1 MKKIA
6 FAGSSSYSLLI
17 LKEIFNS
24 DWQIAY
30 VLVPAPRLKGR
41 KKILTES
48 PVALFCRENRIKFF
62 YVDKKINEVKEKIKN
77 IELDL
82 FLVMD
87 FGFFLPN
94 WLINLPKH
102 KTLNIHPSLLPKWR
116 GSSPGQFVLLFGQ
129 KVSAIT
135 LMRVNEKMDQGEI
148 IKQLKFKIEQN
159 YNQANYYDLAFNL
172 IKKELIVFLDDYIK
186 NRFSLVQQPQNSPTP
201 LARMLKKQDSYLD
214 FTILKKIILNQ
225 PIQDNG
231 QLYQKTM
238 EQLIENF
245 AGKSIQ
251 EPLLMFLLNNS
262 PRKIYAKIIWQAF
275 QAFYKWPGI
284 WTKVE
289 TNRGLKIMKILD
301 LQLVE
306 NTILIKKV
314 KIEGKNEANFNEI
327 KNQIIW

>member
-6 FAGSSSYSLLI
+6 FAGSSRYSLLI

-30 VLVPAPRLKGR
+30 VLVPAPRTKGR

-48 PVALFCRENRIKFF
+48 AVALFCRENKIKFF

-77 IELDL
+77 IKLDL

-102 KTLNIHPSLLPKWR
+102 KTLNIHPSLLPNWR

-129 KVSAIT
+129 KESAIS
-135 LMRVNEKMDQGEI
+135 LMRVNEKMDQGDI

-159 YNQANYYDLAFNL
+159 YNQANYYNLAFSL
-172 IKKELIVFLDDYIK
+172 IKKELIPLLDDYIH
-186 NRFSLVQQPQNSPTP
+186 NRFSLIKQPQYSPTP

-214 FTILKKIILNQ
+214 CAILKKIIFKKSVQFNEE
-225 PIQDNG
+225 
-231 QLYQKTM
+231 LYQKTM
-238 EQLIENF
+238 EQLIDKF
-245 AGKSIQ
+245 SSKSIQ
-251 EPLLMFLLNNS
+251 EPLLFFLLNNS
-262 PRKIYAKIIWQAF
+262 PKKIHAKIIWQAYK
-275 QAFYKWPGI
+275 AFYQWPGV

-289 TNRGLKIMKILD
+289 TNRGLKIMKIVD

-306 NTILIKKV
+306 NAILLKKV